1 MKIQRDGKEYTLTAE
16 EVMEAHEEFVTS
28 FMAAELENSYDVP
41 HKYSKDLA
49 KEAYDMYAD
58 SGNYSEYDCIERVA
72 KDYQD
77 RCKEPTVTITW
88 SECND
93 FEDGE
98 VIPLAEAN
106 KRFELIDADIREQYG
121 GHYYEKTKFLLN
133 YNMGKE
139 NFSYEGRQD
148 FGDYEVPRS
157 ITFIIWHLCMHMIL
171 SIMIRWHPVIHR
183 NLQRKSVPMDCFF

>member
-28 FMAAELENSYDVP
+28 FMAAELENSYDIP

-72 KDYQD
+72 EDYQD
-77 RCKEPTVTITW
+77 RYKEPTVTIIW

-106 KRFELIDADIREQYG
+106 KRFEFTR
-121 GHYYEKTKFLLN
+121 
-133 YNMGKE
+133 
-139 NFSYEGRQD
+139 
-148 FGDYEVPRS
+148 
-157 ITFIIWHLCMHMIL
+157 
-171 SIMIRWHPVIHR
+171 
-183 NLQRKSVPMDCFF
+183 

>member
-1 MKIQRDGKEYTLTAE
+1 MRLPFLNHKSKKGRIKNMKIQRDGKEYTLTAE

-28 FMAAELENSYDVP
+28 FMVAELENSYDVP

-58 SGNYSEYDCIERVA
+58 SSIYSEYDCIERVA

-98 VIPLAEAN
+98 VKKLRSSFN
-106 KRFELIDADIREQYG
+106 CR
-121 GHYYEKTKFLLN
+121 KTKNREEELKQESAVAGLTLEE
-133 YNMGKE
+133 Y
-139 NFSYEGRQD
+139 
-148 FGDYEVPRS
+148 
-157 ITFIIWHLCMHMIL
+157 ITQKYIFKCQKTVNKHTKCSQKRPII
-171 SIMIRWHPVIHR
+171 
-183 NLQRKSVPMDCFF
+183 

>member
-148 FGDYEVPRS
+148 FGDYEGS
-157 ITFIIWHLCMHMIL
+157 LIDHLHNMALMYAYD
-171 SIMIRWHPVIHR
+171 SEYY
-183 NLQRKSVPMDCFF
+183 D

>member
-98 VIPLAEAN
+98 V
-106 KRFELIDADIREQYG
+106 KRLRSSFNCR
-121 GHYYEKTKFLLN
+121 KTKNREEELKQESAVAGLTLEE
-133 YNMGKE
+133 Y
-139 NFSYEGRQD
+139 
-148 FGDYEVPRS
+148 
-157 ITFIIWHLCMHMIL
+157 ITQKYIFKCQKTVNKHTKCSQKRPII
-171 SIMIRWHPVIHR
+171 
-183 NLQRKSVPMDCFF
+183 

>member
-93 FEDGE
+93 FEDGD
-98 VIPLAEAN
+98 V
-106 KRFELIDADIREQYG
+106 KRLRSSFNCR
-121 GHYYEKTKFLLN
+121 KTKNREEELKQESAVAGLTLEE
-133 YNMGKE
+133 Y
-139 NFSYEGRQD
+139 
-148 FGDYEVPRS
+148 
-157 ITFIIWHLCMHMIL
+157 ITQKYIFKCQKTVNKHTKCSQKRPII
-171 SIMIRWHPVIHR
+171 
-183 NLQRKSVPMDCFF
+183 

>member
-28 FMAAELENSYDVP
+28 FMAAELEDSYDIP

-49 KEAYDMYAD
+49 KEAYDIYAD

-72 KDYQD
+72 EDYQD
-77 RCKEPTVTITW
+77 RCKEPTVTIIW

-98 VIPLAEAN
+98 VIPLSEAN
-106 KRFELIDADIREQYG
+106 KRFELIDADIRE
-121 GHYYEKTKFLLN
+121 
-133 YNMGKE
+133 
-139 NFSYEGRQD
+139 
-148 FGDYEVPRS
+148 
-157 ITFIIWHLCMHMIL
+157 
-171 SIMIRWHPVIHR
+171 
-183 NLQRKSVPMDCFF
+183 

>member
-28 FMAAELENSYDVP
+28 FMVAELENSYDVP

-58 SGNYSEYDCIERVA
+58 SSIYSEYDCIERVA

-93 FEDGE
+93 FENCASHSRYFSD
-98 VIPLAEAN
+98 
-106 KRFELIDADIREQYG
+106 ELDAQ
-121 GHYYEKTKFLLN
+121 
-133 YNMGKE
+133 
-139 NFSYEGRQD
+139 
-148 FGDYEVPRS
+148 
-157 ITFIIWHLCMHMIL
+157 
-171 SIMIRWHPVIHR
+171 
-183 NLQRKSVPMDCFF
+183 FF

>member
-28 FMAAELENSYDVP
+28 FMVAELENSYDVP

-58 SGNYSEYDCIERVA
+58 SSIYSEYDCIERVA

-88 SECND
+88 S
-93 FEDGE
+93 
-98 VIPLAEAN
+98 
-106 KRFELIDADIREQYG
+106 
-121 GHYYEKTKFLLN
+121 
-133 YNMGKE
+133 
-139 NFSYEGRQD
+139 
-148 FGDYEVPRS
+148 
-157 ITFIIWHLCMHMIL
+157 
-171 SIMIRWHPVIHR
+171 
-183 NLQRKSVPMDCFF
+183 